1 MAQAVTAPRGT
12 QDIVPPDSR
21 RWSDVEARVRSLAG
35 RFGYGEIRTPAFES
49 TELFVRG
56 VGDATDIV
64 EKEMYSFR
72 DRSDRELTLRPEWT
86 APVVRAALERRL
98 LDGEA
103 RLFYIGPIF
112 RYERP
117 QKGRYRQSH
126 QFGVECFG
134 VAGPEA
140 DAEVISMAWELTRE
154 YALNDV
160 ILNINTIGDAAC
172 RPVYRQRL
180 LDHFRPHLPELSE
193 ESRRRLERNPLRVLD
208 SKDPADRPFVATAP
222 AFEDSLC
229 EACRDHFEAVKAY
242 LDAIG
247 IPYVVNSKIVR
258 GLDYYNRTVF
268 EITSGALGAQSTVCG
283 GGRYDGLVKELGG
296 PAVPAVGFAL
306 GLERFLLVVE
316 AAGASAEP
324 ARDGIQ
330 AIALGQA
337 ALTEL
342 FPVIVEL
349 RRTLQRPVYADYS
362 DRKLL
367 AQLKVADRNR
377 ARYALVAGS
386 DELAAGRV
394 LLRDLEDRSERAL
407 PLESPERLAQA
418 VGAIFAQN
426 EAPAGSRA
434 EA

>member
-1 MAQAVTAPRGT
+1 
-12 QDIVPPDSR
+12 
-21 RWSDVEARVRSLAG
+21 
-35 RFGYGEIRTPAFES
+35 
-49 TELFVRG
+49 
-56 VGDATDIV
+56 
-64 EKEMYSFR
+64 
-72 DRSDRELTLRPEWT
+72 
-86 APVVRAALERRL
+86 
-98 LDGEA
+98 
-103 RLFYIGPIF
+103 
-112 RYERP
+112 
-117 QKGRYRQSH
+117 
-126 QFGVECFG
+126 
-134 VAGPEA
+134 
-140 DAEVISMAWELTRE
+140 
-154 YALNDV
+154 
-160 ILNINTIGDAAC
+160 
-172 RPVYRQRL
+172 
-180 LDHFRPHLPELSE
+180 
-193 ESRRRLERNPLRVLD
+193 
-208 SKDPADRPFVATAP
+208 
-222 AFEDSLC
+222 
-229 EACRDHFEAVKAY
+229 CRDHFEAVKAY
-242 LDAIG
+242 LDAIR

-283 GGRYDGLVKELGG
+283 GGRYDGLVQELGG

-324 ARDGIQ
+324 VRDGIQ
-330 AIALGQA
+330 AIALGQV

-342 FPVIVEL
+342 VPVIVEL
-349 RRTLQRPVYADYS
+349 RRTLQRPVYAEYS

-418 VGAIFAQN
+418 VAAIFAQN